1 MAVANTKS
9 NIITN
14 LDATPSVKNTL
25 RIMGGV
31 LREQV
36 ATVELAAADCDN
48 SVYRMF
54 RVHSSWRLSELTNF
68 TDTLTSA
75 VDADIGFYNTAENG
89 GAVVN
94 INAIADAVNIATA
107 SLTGVQTL
115 WEGGSDNGVEDIELP
130 VWEMIG
136 GLTADPGI
144 FYDLC
149 VTLVSIGGAAGTLSQ
164 RLRYIANT

>member
-1 MAVANTKS
+1 MSVANTKS
-9 NIITN
+9 NIVTN
-14 LDATPSVKNTL
+14 LDATPRVQNPL
-25 RIMGGV
+25 RLMGAV

-75 VDADIGFYNTAENG
+75 VDADIGFYRTAEDG

-107 SLTGVQTL
+107 TLTGVQTL
-115 WEGGSDNGVEDIELP
+115 WEAGSDNGVEDIEKP
-130 VWEMIG
+130 VWELIG
-136 GLTADPGI
+136 GLTEDPNL

-149 VTLVSIGGAAGTLSQ
+149 VTVVSIGGAAGTLSQ
-164 RLRYIANT
+164 RLRYVTNT